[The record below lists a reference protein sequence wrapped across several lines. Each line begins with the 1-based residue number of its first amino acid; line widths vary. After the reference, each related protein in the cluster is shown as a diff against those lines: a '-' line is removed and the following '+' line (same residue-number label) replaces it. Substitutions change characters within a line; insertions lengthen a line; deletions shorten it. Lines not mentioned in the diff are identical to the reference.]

1 MEAKDMS
8 LREVCRQ
15 ADISPA
21 FLSRILSGERGLP
34 SDEVII
40 RVAEAL
46 DIEPPE
52 RLLIEAGRTGDN
64 LKDILSKPHVP
75 DLLRA
80 LGPLTEAQR
89 KELLDNARA
98 VLLKHHR
105 KKKTK

>member
-1 MEAKDMS
+1 MS

-15 ADISPA
+15 AKISPA

-40 RVAEAL
+40 RLAKAM
-46 DIEPPE
+46 DIQPPE
-52 RLLIEAGRTGDN
+52 RLLIEAGRTGDG
-64 LKDILSKPHVP
+64 LKEILRKSHVP

-80 LGPLTEAQR
+80 MGPLNETERQ
-89 KELLDNARA
+89 ELLANARA
-98 VLLKHHR
+98 VLLKRHR